1 MATLTLGGITS
12 REAYTHR
19 VYAKTAWAD
28 EWVLKEH
35 VFVNRCQWSAAPSLG
50 SADLYYRYG
59 PAVIPGIDGVNY
71 LEKFTL
77 PTLAFVKIEFDVI
90 DSADPETTTI
100 LKWYGIVGTIVDS
113 MGGSQVRVYDSD
125 LDDHV
130 YVAQGVQELKAV
142 AIEWLLDREYVDSS
156 YFFKDSGVHTCKF
169 APDFNLPMPNR
180 SENKHSVNG
189 QQCYIF
195 GGTDS
200 WKLPDI
206 VEYLLITQ
214 CPRSIDGMPII
225 KWDLEDA
232 TILPDWELPKISQ
245 QGYRLYPLLN
255 QLIPRQRCLGFWF
268 EMDATEETIHL
279 KPFTFTESAIEVTG
293 TSNSIPANANQND
306 VDLTGDLTASG
317 VVAVTDGFS
326 KYDQVRVVG
335 QRARH
340 IFSVDI
346 FNGGLTRNWTPDWE
360 DAYKEGDSTAFNYP
374 AEDEVADRQ
383 RRDAIARAKLVE
395 TPPLYVFRRLRLAED
410 WDGLTRTDEPVF
422 VTSIPDELG
431 ARSFF
436 SAALT
441 WAPLPGNA
449 NEYYADVDSFP
460 ASVIQEDHPFVMF
473 LFSPRLGTW
482 TSAESARIV
491 SNLEGDDI
499 EEHNNLFSVEIR
511 PVRDDLAIDLFVH
524 GQPQH
529 VIDGY
534 NYMSGHPLAHE
545 PNIGTQFSLEKS
557 VFTVAVW
564 ADYYCEARHPKS
576 TYFVLDSD
584 MLARVREIYV
594 GQKYL
599 LDALVKGT
607 VVGVEPDGELITYTD
622 DTFYL
627 NDDRDTLQK
636 IAAMAFGWY
645 GKDRRAVGFQTGY
658 VSDVIGLGMMI
669 TNLID
674 STAGNT
680 ETNTVVTSY
689 QISQS
694 VGSTDSGQVARIE
707 YKTEHSDFDV
717 ISFIGV

>member
-346 FNGGLTRNWTPDWE
+346 FNGCLERNWTSSNE
-360 DAYKEGDSTAFNYP
+360 TAYKNGDSLAGDYP
-374 AEDEVADRQ
+374 AVEEIAKRQ
-383 RRDAIARAKLVE
+383 RRDAFARAKLVDF
-395 TPPLYVFRRLRLAED
+395 PPYFVYRRLNVSDD
-410 WDGLTRTDEPVF
+410 WDGTTHDGEDVF
-422 VTSIPDELG
+422 VESIDESNFTAKPFLLD
-431 ARSFF
+431 
-436 SAALT
+436 ALS

-449 NEYYADVDSFP
+449 NENYEDDVEER
-460 ASVIQEDHPFVMF
+460 VILEDHPFEMF
-473 LFSPRLGTW
+473 MLDTDNSKW
-482 TSAESARIV
+482 TSGNSCRIV
-491 SNLEGDDI
+491 ANLEGEDI

-529 VIDGY
+529 VIDGV
-534 NYMSGHPLAHE
+534 NYMDTHPLTHE
-545 PNIGTQFSLEKS
+545 PNIGTQFDLSET